1 MDDLQLPLCC
11 ELKVP
16 GYTDALRSNATKPTI
31 LAADDDED
39 NLLLLAYALEP
50 LGCTLLTAVD
60 GSSALAIA
68 RSFQPDLILLDVLMP
83 HMDGVEV
90 VSHLRKNSTTKA
102 ISVIAVTAL
111 AIVED
116 RERLLRAG
124 FNDYISKPY
133 LLEDIEALVRRHL
146 LLRRTIFSPLEPRQ
160 DCELL
165 A

>member
-11 ELKVP
+11 ELKFP
-16 GYTDALRSNATKPTI
+16 GYSDAPRTTTKPTI

-60 GSSALAIA
+60 GLNALAIA
-68 RSFQPDLILLDVLMP
+68 QSFQPDLILLDVLMP
-83 HMDGVEV
+83 YMDGIEV
-90 VSHLRKNSTTKA
+90 VSCLRRDWKTKA

-111 AIVED
+111 AIGED

-133 LLEDIEALVRRHL
+133 LLEDIEALVCRHL
-146 LLRRTIFSPLEPRQ
+146 AVRPTIFSPSEPRQ